1 MVNCCCFVCWVFLA
15 SCCRVQR
22 YTYFLNC
29 FVICF
34 FNMNCHLRPIN
45 LWRIT
50 WQFVF
55 IFISLD
61 DQPLGG
67 AGGGGAE
74 GEEVGAGG
82 VLGEGDGEFL

>member
-1 MVNCCCFVCWVFLA
+1 
-15 SCCRVQR
+15 
-22 YTYFLNC
+22 
-29 FVICF
+29 
-34 FNMNCHLRPIN
+34 MNCHLMPIN